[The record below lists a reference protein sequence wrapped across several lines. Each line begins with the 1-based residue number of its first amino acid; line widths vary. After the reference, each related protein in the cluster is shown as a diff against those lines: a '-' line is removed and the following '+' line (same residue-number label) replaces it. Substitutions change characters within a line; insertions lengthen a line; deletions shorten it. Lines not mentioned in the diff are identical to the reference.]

1 MKLKNILFV
10 VNDIEISKVF
20 YKDLFGL
27 AVVADFG
34 ENVVLTEGLVLQQKN
49 LWKKS
54 IDKDVVS
61 GSNDAE
67 LYFEENAMDGFL
79 EKLEKNNY
87 PIEYLNKCTEHDRG
101 KRVIRFYDPDK
112 HIIEVGES
120 LECVARRFLKSGM
133 TVEQVATKTQL
144 PLSQVA
150 LMVQE

>member
-10 VNDIEISKVF
+10 VNNIEISKSF

-34 ENVVLTEGLVLQQKN
+34 ENVVLTEGLVLQEKN

-54 IDKDVVS
+54 IDKEILS
-61 GSNDAE
+61 GGNDAE

-79 EKLEKNNY
+79 EKLEKSNF
-87 PIEYLNKCTEHDRG
+87 PIEYLNKCTEHDWG
-101 KRVIRFYDPDK
+101 QRVVRFYDPDK

-120 LECVARRFLKSGM
+120 SEYVARRFLKTGM

-144 PLSQVA
+144 PLSQVE